1 MKRLR
6 KLAFMSLT
14 FGTAIGLSAC
24 GDDSDPPTGLDP
36 EFPGDEIV
44 SDLDQTMA
52 AFEASADANSFLVG
66 ALMSLAEYG
75 FVFEPSTGSAAAV
88 QSRQVGELR
97 GVSLVQSNVTIPSDV
112 LGKTFVYSATTGDWE
127 IDESRTGAPANGVR
141 VIWYPTDGVGTPLPQ
156 AENGY
161 FDLTDED
168 GDGLS
173 RLGVQIVSTS
183 NGDSTLADYTV
194 GFGRTDTGTEWTER
208 YVAEGFV
215 RGAERQVDFQIDG
228 GGGGNG
234 ETGDETGSFDMSF
247 QSGDT
252 TYDFDLTQTL
262 AGDTGVYDER
272 LTVSFTRDGVT
283 TEMDLTFSGTDSASE
298 GSGTLTHDDVVIAH
312 IVPQGDGQFGFTN
325 PDGEPFSQAAEEQ
338 LGRVVNALF
347 MSGFYMLLSIPL
359 LVPII

>member
-14 FGTAIGLSAC
+14 LGMAIGLGAC
-24 GDDSDPPTGLDP
+24 SDDSNPPTGLDP
-36 EFPGDEIV
+36 EFPGDEIA

-52 AFEASADANSFLVG
+52 AFDASAQANSFLVG

-75 FVFEPSTGSAAAV
+75 FVFEPATGSAAVV

-127 IDESRTGAPANGVR
+127 VDESRTGAPANGVR

-173 RLGVQIVSTS
+173 RLGVEIVSTS
-183 NGDSTLADYTV
+183 SGNITLADYTV
-194 GFGRTDTGTEWTER
+194 GFGSTETGTEQTER

-228 GGGGNG
+228 ESSISG

-247 QSGDT
+247 QSAET
-252 TYDFDLTQTL
+252 TYDFDLTQTF
-262 AGDTGVYDER
+262 AGDTGVYEER
-272 LTVSFTRDGVT
+272 LTVTFTRDGVA
-283 TEMDLTFSGTDSASE
+283 TEMDIAFSGTESASE
-298 GSGTLTHDDVVIAH
+298 GSGTLSHDDVVIAH
-312 IVPQGDGQFGFTN
+312 IVPQGEGEFAFTN
-325 PDGEPFSQAAEEQ
+325 PDGEPFGQAAQAQ

-347 MSGFYMLLSIPL
+347 VSGFYMLLSIPL